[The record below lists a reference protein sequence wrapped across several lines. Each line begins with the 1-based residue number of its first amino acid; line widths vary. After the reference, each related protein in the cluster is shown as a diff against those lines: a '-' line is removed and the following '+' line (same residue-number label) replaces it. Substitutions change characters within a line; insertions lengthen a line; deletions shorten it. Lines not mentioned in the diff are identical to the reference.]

1 MKYSIFQYSQEKLLE
16 YSLDVIDAL
25 ILSWFSDFFVGSME
39 KKIFKDSKN
48 NNKLFGWVK
57 LSKVMEDLPCLGI
70 NTEKGLKR
78 RFDLFIEK
86 GIMERNTVITQ
97 NGKKTYYRP
106 TDVYET
112 LINTKAEQN
121 KNTEEQNRENISHDY
136 SSSLAENQNP
146 HRTKTTYAKQKNSEN
161 ISHNY
166 SSSLAERNFGSHA
179 HTNQNSHALNN
190 TSTSNSLTTDAALIA
205 SCVEK
210 TFGKNYFDADFPGK
224 AADFLKNKNKLDN
237 ADFQNYTDYVFDKVQ
252 EKVKNKKV
260 NDPRAFS
267 YRLFFQVDILQE
279 YLESKETIK
288 LQHQKAAEQEAKKI
302 TCPVCNERFLPN
314 SYITECP
321 KCSFSTEKFGIEKEV
336 RRYKKYM
343 QLSEDS
349 REEYNHDLFSFK
361 SEMSAVEKLR
371 YMNTQEG
378 KEKYNEY
385 VQSIDEK
392 YGLTG

>member
-121 KNTEEQNRENISHDY
+121 KNTEEQNRENIPHD
-136 SSSLAENQNP
+136 
-146 HRTKTTYAKQKNSEN
+146 
-161 ISHNY
+161 Y

-190 TSTSNSLTTDAALIA
+190 TSTSNSLTTDAAVIA
-205 SCVEK
+205 TCVEK

-224 AADFLKNKNKLDN
+224 AADFLKNKNNLDN

-279 YLESKETIK
+279 YLEAKETIK

-314 SYITECP
+314 SFIKECP

-349 REEYNHDLFSFK
+349 REEYNHDLFNFK